1 VRPGLLVAIAVV
13 GMGCSSGHTTAKS
26 HSTDVTTPTYGASE
40 VVAVQSTPYPEGP
53 ASPRVAAG
61 ESGWARI
68 AAALPAT
75 LPARLV
81 QPPGCSM
88 GNITTITI
96 KGGKTIDY
104 GPCLRPRSIDD
115 LRCLLAHQPIG
126 CR

>member
-1 VRPGLLVAIAVV
+1 
-13 GMGCSSGHTTAKS
+13 MGCSSS
-26 HSTDVTTPTYGASE
+26 HASAQSRSTDLTSATYRARD

-53 ASPRVAAG
+53 ASPRVRAG
-61 ESGWARI
+61 ESGWSRI

-75 LPARLV
+75 LPV
-81 QPPGCSM
+81 QLAQPHGCSM

-96 KGGKTIDY
+96 KSGKTIDY

-115 LRCLLAHQPIG
+115 LRCLLADAPIG